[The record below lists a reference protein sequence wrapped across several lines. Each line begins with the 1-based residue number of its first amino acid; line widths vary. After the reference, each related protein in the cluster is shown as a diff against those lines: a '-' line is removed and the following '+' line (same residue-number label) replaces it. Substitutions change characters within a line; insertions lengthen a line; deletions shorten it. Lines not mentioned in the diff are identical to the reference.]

1 MNHYKAKD
9 CALVRNVWLPA
20 AYGHTTTPDT
30 AHLLKSQQIR
40 DWIND
45 YRPAD
50 KSIVKLRCD
59 EQFDADASGIL
70 WAADVWYSLKKHWVI
85 ELQRWI
91 RAKRGVS
98 HETARGLTASMLADQ
113 QVQIGSR
120 KSEIGNRKSPKFML
134 PLRMHKQVEATD
146 EPADGPPHS
155 GPAPQ
160 GGKER
165 EHSFLDEQVPLCP
178 CVYDC

>member
-1 MNHYKAKD
+1 GAGGFTRVLPNQWNMCLPWRSLHRVPGSVEEFTGFCKKMDPLGGDYLGYGPMNHYKAKD

-70 WAADVWYSLKKHWVI
+70 WAADVWYSLKKHWVL

-98 HETARGLTASMLADQ
+98 HQTARGFTASMIADQ
-113 QVQIGSR
+113 
-120 KSEIGNRKSPKFML
+120 
-134 PLRMHKQVEATD
+134 
-146 EPADGPPHS
+146 
-155 GPAPQ
+155 
-160 GGKER
+160 
-165 EHSFLDEQVPLCP
+165 
-178 CVYDC
+178 